1 MYSKLLVPLDGSRF
15 SEAILPYARAFAKT
29 LQVPVD
35 LLHVLEPERVEVESA
50 RLARSTRAVEAE
62 LREINEQYL
71 TSVARSFAQTVT
83 VRATV
88 QMGNPAEVIVDRGA
102 AEEGVLIAMS
112 THGRSGFR
120 RWYLGSVSAKVLH
133 ASKDPLLI
141 VRGKEQGASVAE
153 EPLLK
158 TILVPL
164 DGSPLAERVL
174 PHVAVVARA
183 LELKVVLMRVYSL
196 AALTYTEDSIEE
208 GSPIDLA
215 ALTDT
220 LNSEVERYLEV
231 KALQLKDEG
240 VQNIIRKMFAG
251 DAAGKIV
258 DLAHQVSDSL
268 VAMCTHGRSGIK
280 RWVLGN
286 ITDRVVRHCGS
297 PVLVVRSSTP
307 TP

>member
-15 SEAILPYARAFAKT
+15 SEAILPYALTFAKT
-29 LQVPVD
+29 LHVPVD
-35 LLHVLEPERVEVESA
+35 LLHVIEPERVEVESA
-50 RLARSTRAVEAE
+50 RVARSNRMVEAE
-62 LREINEQYL
+62 LREINERYL
-71 TSVARSFAQTVT
+71 TGVARSFGQTVT
-83 VRATV
+83 VRAAV
-88 QMGNPAEVIVDRGA
+88 QMGNPPEVIVDRGA

-120 RWYLGSVSAKVLH
+120 RWYLGSVTEKVLH

-141 VRGKEQGASVAE
+141 VRGKEQGASVVE
-153 EPLLK
+153 EASLK

-174 PHVAVVARA
+174 PHVAAVARE
-183 LELKVVLMRVYSL
+183 LKLKVVLMRVYSL

-208 GSPIDLA
+208 GSPIDVA

-220 LNSEVERYLEV
+220 LNSEVQRYLEV
-231 KALQLKDEG
+231 KAAELKDEG
-240 VQNIIRKMFAG
+240 VQNISREMFVG

-258 DLAHQVSDSL
+258 DLAHQVPDSL

-307 TP
+307 AP